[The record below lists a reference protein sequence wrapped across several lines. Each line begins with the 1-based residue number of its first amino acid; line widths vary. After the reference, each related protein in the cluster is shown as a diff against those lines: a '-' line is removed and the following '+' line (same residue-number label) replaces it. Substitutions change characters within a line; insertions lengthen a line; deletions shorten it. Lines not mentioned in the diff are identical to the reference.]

1 MEVVKKLNLSSNWK
15 MEKGWRLDLGLNSF
29 GIMKEE
35 GEIEKYNDRLYPII
49 HLVEYDIG
57 GWVFS
62 NVDVIIIT
70 NKQINL
76 EEINTLDDILNI
88 LDLNWNLDDFI
99 VSPTDK
105 TRVLEKGDP
114 EAIFFTNFHKFLIEG
129 D

>member
-1 MEVVKKLNLSSNWK
+1 MEVVKKLVLSDDWK
-15 MEKGWRLDLGLNSF
+15 TKKGWRLDLGLNEF

-35 GEIEKYNDRLYPII
+35 GEIEKYNDRFYPVI
-49 HLVEYDIG
+49 HLVEYNIG

-76 EEINTLDDILNI
+76 EKINTLDDILNMN
-88 LDLNWNLDDFI
+88 LNWNLDNFI
-99 VSPTDK
+99 ISPTNK
-105 TRVLEKGDP
+105 TRVLEKGNP
-114 EAIFFTNFHKFLIEG
+114 EDIFFTDFHKFLIEE